1 MVEQKVVE
9 KIQKLLRLGTSSNEH
24 EAKLA
29 MERASDLMRKHQL
42 SMSQVD
48 VEQVKGTG
56 MVRERHHVR
65 GLKMKLHWV
74 VDLAQASAKLFD
86 GEITF
91 VKNQLHGTTVTF
103 VGTPDDVAASRALFE
118 HLYASWFSIVE
129 ADLKDAKAM
138 KMKAVEAADWLTFRE
153 TYGKGGSMWAPKDT
167 MKFKAGHGLYFAA
180 AIWHRAVEIAKARKD
195 AVAATSTGTD
205 LMVLKDNMLQK
216 EMEHA
221 VETKT
226 RRSKGSDIGQVMG
239 WRSGKKVPLG
249 GAIEHTEEKC

>member
-91 VKNQLHGTTVTF
+91 V
-103 VGTPDDVAASRALFE
+103 
-118 HLYASWFSIVE
+118 
-129 ADLKDAKAM
+129 
-138 KMKAVEAADWLTFRE
+138 
-153 TYGKGGSMWAPKDT
+153 
-167 MKFKAGHGLYFAA
+167 
-180 AIWHRAVEIAKARKD
+180 
-195 AVAATSTGTD
+195 TSTILTNRIPGWKRFCSNACHKLSS
-205 LMVLKDNMLQK
+205 LMD
-216 EMEHA
+216 
-221 VETKT
+221 
-226 RRSKGSDIGQVMG
+226 
-239 WRSGKKVPLG
+239 
-249 GAIEHTEEKC
+249 

>member
-1 MVEQKVVE
+1 MVDKKVVE

-48 VEQVKGTG
+48 VEEVKGTG
-56 MVRERHHVR
+56 MVRETHHVR

-74 VDLAQASAKLFD
+74 VNLAQACARLFD

-91 VKNQLHGTTVTF
+91 VKRQLHGTTVTF
-103 VGTPDDVAASRALFE
+103 VGTPEDVAASRALFE
-118 HLYASWFSIVE
+118 HLYASWFGIVD
-129 ADLKDAKAM
+129 ADLKEAKKM
-138 KMKAVEAADWLTFRE
+138 KMKAVERADWLAFRE

-167 MKFKAGHGLYFAA
+167 MKFKAGHGLYFAS
-180 AIWHRAVEIAKARKD
+180 AIWHRADEIAEARKKD
-195 AVAATSTGTD
+195 VVETSTGTD
-205 LMVLKDNMLQK
+205 LMVLKDALLK
-216 EMEHA
+216 EEMKDCK
-221 VETKT
+221 VVRT
-226 RRSKGSDIGQVMG
+226 RQSQGSDIGQVMG

-249 GAIEHTEEKC
+249 GAIE